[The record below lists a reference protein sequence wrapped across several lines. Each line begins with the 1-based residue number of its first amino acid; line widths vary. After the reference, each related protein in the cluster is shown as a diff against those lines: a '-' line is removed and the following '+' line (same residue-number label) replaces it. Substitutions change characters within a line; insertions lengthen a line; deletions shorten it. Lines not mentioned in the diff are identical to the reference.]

1 MNWLNSMIID
11 LQNKF
16 WTEDQ
21 QPAESLSAFG
31 IKNEKEATQKL
42 HQFKNRLQDLDRRIM
57 ELR

>member
-11 LQNKF
+11 LQKKF

-21 QPAESLSAFG
+21 RPAESFSTFG
-31 IKNEKEATQKL
+31 IKNEKESIQKL